1 MGAELAPLL
10 AGGSVFAVL
19 GIVIVY
25 LLSAID
31 RISKR
36 ADDRIDAAERRAD
49 EATARGRETQLLLDQ
64 STHSRRAAED
74 QAADLGRQ
82 VRVLGE
88 EVKLLRT
95 EVEDLRAQLGYA
107 TGGPT

>member
-1 MGAELAPLL
+1 MVELAPLL
-10 AGGSVFAVL
+10 AGGGVFGVL
-19 GIVIVY
+19 AIIIVY
-25 LLSAID
+25 LLAAID

-49 EATARGRETQLLLDQ
+49 ESTARGRETQRLLDDAWQ
-64 STHSRRAAED
+64 RARAAED
-74 QAADLGRQ
+74 QAADLARQ

-107 TGGPT
+107 VGGPT